1 MSEREKVSREE
12 ASRGKVSREVGD
24 SAERLLVGCTMGDP
38 AGIGPELVLKTLVER
53 PEAAASTLVLGDPAF
68 METVRNS
75 LGVDIALT
83 PVGNCDEAKERRLA
97 GEDGP
102 FVFSCAVVEP
112 DLTAGRPRATD
123 GVAALTCIRVGADL
137 ATGGSLD
144 GLVTAP
150 VSKEIIAAC
159 EPGFVGH
166 TEYLAGRAGIDDP
179 LMLFFGPQPA
189 VALLTTHLPLAT
201 ALVAV
206 RRPRVLDKLRNLD
219 AGWSR
224 WFGVR
229 PRIGVAGLNPHA
241 GEGGIFGSEEERE
254 LVPAMA
260 EARAEGI
267 QVSGP
272 YAADSIFREPD
283 LDVVLCMYHDQG
295 TLIAKR
301 APGVSVNV
309 TFGLPYPRTSP
320 DHGVA
325 YSIAGQG
332 MADPEAM
339 IAALELCIELST
351 RR

>member
-1 MSEREKVSREE
+1 
-12 ASRGKVSREVGD
+12 
-24 SAERLLVGCTMGDP
+24 MGDP
-38 AGIGPELVLKTLVER
+38 AGIGPEILLAALSELPEVATSTIVLAD
-53 PEAAASTLVLGDPAF
+53 PSVLQTA
-68 METVRNS
+68 RQS
-75 LGVDIALT
+75 LGIDLALT
-83 PVGNCDEAKERRLA
+83 SVGDCGEARERLMA
-97 GEDGP
+97 GKDGP
-102 FVFSCAVVEP
+102 FVLSCAAVGP
-112 DLTAGRPRATD
+112 DLTPGQPRAAD
-123 GVAALTCIRVGADL
+123 GAAAFACIRAGADL
-137 ATGGSLD
+137 AATEKLA

-150 VSKEIIAAC
+150 VSKEIIAIR
-159 EPGFVGH
+159 EPTFVGH
-166 TEYLAGRAGIDDP
+166 TEYLAETAEVDNP

-189 VALLTTHLPLAT
+189 VALLTTHLPIAT

-206 RRPRVLDKLRNLD
+206 RRSRVLAKLRDID

-224 WFGVR
+224 WFGVN

-241 GEGGIFGSEEERE
+241 GEGGIFGNEEERE
-254 LVPAMA
+254 LVPAMT
-260 EARAEGI
+260 EARTEGI

-325 YSIAGQG
+325 YGIAGQG
-332 MADPEAM
+332 IADPGAM
-339 IAALELCIELST
+339 IAALELCIELSAS
-351 RR
+351 R

>member
-1 MSEREKVSREE
+1 
-12 ASRGKVSREVGD
+12 
-24 SAERLLVGCTMGDP
+24 MGDP
-38 AGIGPELVLKTLVER
+38 AGIGPEIVLKALCER
-53 PEAAASTLVLGDPAF
+53 PAVAASTLLLGDPSFLVA
-68 METVRNS
+68 TGNS
-75 LGVDIALT
+75 LGIELALT
-83 PVGNCDEAKERRLA
+83 PVDDCGEARDRQKA
-97 GEDGP
+97 SKDGP
-102 FVFSCAVVEP
+102 FVLSCAEVDP
-112 DLTAGRPRATD
+112 DLTAGQPNAAA
-123 GVAALTCIRVGADL
+123 GAAALACIREGADL
-137 ATGGSLD
+137 SAIGALD

-150 VSKEIIAAC
+150 VSKEFIAAG
-159 EPGFVGH
+159 EPGFIGH
-166 TEYLAGRAGIDDP
+166 TEYLAGRAAVDDP
-179 LMLFFGPQPA
+179 LMLFFGPQPS

-201 ALVAV
+201 AIVAV
-206 RRPRVLDKLRNLD
+206 RQARILDRLRSLD

-224 WFGVR
+224 WFGAR

-254 LVPAMA
+254 LLPAMGA
-260 EARAEGI
+260 ARAQGI
-267 QVSGP
+267 EVFGP

-332 MADPEAM
+332 VADPEAM
-339 IAALELCIELST
+339 IAALELCFELSA

>member
-1 MSEREKVSREE
+1 MSEREKAR
-12 ASRGKVSREVGD
+12 RGVGD
-24 SAERLLVGCTMGDP
+24 SEERLLVGCTMGDP
-38 AGIGPELVLKTLVER
+38 AGIGPEILLKALSER
-53 PEAAASTLVLGDPAF
+53 PQAAASTLVLGDPSF
-68 METVRNS
+68 LQTVGNG
-75 LGVDIALT
+75 LDVDLALT
-83 PVGNCDEAKERRLA
+83 LVSDCDEARKWLVA
-97 GEDGP
+97 GKDGP
-102 FVFSCAVVEP
+102 FVLSCAAVEP
-112 DLTAGRPRATD
+112 GLAAGRPRATD
-123 GVAALTCIRVGADL
+123 GAAALACIRAGADL
-137 ATGGSLD
+137 ATSGSLD

-150 VSKEIIAAC
+150 VSKKIIAAG
-159 EPGFVGH
+159 EPAFVGH
-166 TEYLAGRAGIDDP
+166 TEYLAERAAADNP
-179 LMLFFGPQPA
+179 LMLFFGPRPA
-189 VALLTTHLPLAT
+189 VALLTTHLPIAT

-206 RRPRVLDKLRNLD
+206 RHPRILDKLRNLD

-241 GEGGIFGSEEERE
+241 GEGGIFGGEEERE
-254 LVPAMA
+254 LLPAMGA
-260 EARAEGI
+260 ARAEGI
-267 QVSGP
+267 QVFGP

-325 YSIAGQG
+325 YGIAGQG
-332 MADPEAM
+332 VADPEAM
-339 IAALELCIELST
+339 IAALELCIELSS